1 MPVPFVVVHVPP
13 GGVAVRDMLPFT
25 QTSLTVDV
33 IDGASVTTNVS
44 SVIQLF
50 MFLNDIVV
58 FPAVSGVTK
67 PAEVIVATPVLL
79 EDHPLVPNAEPVA
92 ESVTASPPAVAVK
105 DPEIVDFEYAVTEY
119 SSVQPLT
126 VYVMFVEPEPTPVT
140 TPDVLTVA
148 TPSSSLSHVPPLIS
162 TDKLI
167 FSPSQTAVEP
177 EIVGTGVT
185 VTVI

>member
-1 MPVPFVVVHVPP
+1 MVQVPP
-13 GGVAVRDMLPFT
+13 AGVAVRVIPPLT
-25 QTSLTVDV
+25 HTSITVDV
-33 IDGASVTTNVS
+33 IEGASVTTKVTS
-44 SVIQLF
+44 DVQLLT
-50 MFLNDIVV
+50 FLNDIVV
-58 FPAVSGVTK
+58 LPAECGVTT
-67 PAEVIVATPVLL
+67 PAELIVATAMSL
-79 EDHPLVPNAEPVA
+79 EFHPLFPNAVLVA
-92 ESVTASPPAVAVK
+92 ESVTRSPPAVAVK

-140 TPDVLTVA
+140 TPDALTVA

-167 FSPSQTAVEP
+167 FSPSQTEVEP

-185 VTVI
+185 VMVI